1 MKKLGIVIAVIIGI
15 AAVAFVGASLWTW
28 LIMLAAGALGYALG
42 FWTLFPAGLLLSF
55 IISAVSGNNRR
66 N

>member
-15 AAVAFVGASLWTW
+15 AAVVFIAATIWTW
-28 LIMLAAGALGYALG
+28 LIMLTAGALGHALG